1 MKRYGWLIA
10 TILLV
15 CNGCQQ
21 AESETYSEQEL
32 STDSVIYG
40 PPSPSY
46 EINAI
51 YSEQSHEISAQ
62 MKVTFENTIEEDMQ
76 EAYFNIWPN
85 ADEIEGGSI
94 AIKDIFSHEKNVDFT
109 VNKTVLEVSG
119 LDLAQGQSVTLEMNF
134 TVTIPESQNRFG
146 WSGQQVSLGNWFPIL
161 AVHDNHGW
169 NLHPYFPYGEA
180 FYSLSGN
187 FDVTFEVPTS
197 INMIAT
203 GESTVTEQ
211 NETTSYHF
219 KAENVRDFAAV
230 LHSDLLS
237 KRVTTDETEVVVHY
251 TSEEEQQAEVMLEAA
266 EKALFIFTDWF
277 DSYPS
282 KTLDIVSVDY
292 SKEFDGGMEY
302 PELVMVNTPHM
313 QDDEELALTVV
324 HEIAHQWFYSLIG
337 NDPYR
342 EPWLD
347 ESLTT
352 FVSYAAFYETT
363 DFDWIEEQDT
373 DYSITSSVEDF
384 DQQDIKQY
392 GDIMYDG
399 GALMLSALHDELG
412 NEAFFQGLR
421 NYVNDYTHKIA
432 TTADFIRIM
441 EETSDRNLKPFF
453 TAHEVYVEETK

>member
-1 MKRYGWLIA
+1 MKRYGLLML

-15 CNGCQQ
+15 CGGCQQ
-21 AESETYSEQEL
+21 EESEVYTKQEL
-32 STDSVIYG
+32 STDSIVYG
-40 PPSPSY
+40 PASPSY

-62 MKVTFENTIEEDMQ
+62 MEVTFENTIEEGMQ
-76 EAYFNIWPN
+76 EVYFNIWPN

-94 AIKDIFSHEKNVDFT
+94 IIEDVSLHEKSVDFT
-109 VNKTVLEVSG
+109 VNNTVLEISG
-119 LDLAQGQSVTLEMNF
+119 LDLIQGQSVTLDMNF

-146 WSGQQVSLGNWFPIL
+146 WFEQQVSLGNWFPIL
-161 AVHDNHGW
+161 AVHDDHGW

-187 FDVTFEVPTS
+187 FDVTFEVPASTT
-197 INMIAT
+197 MIAT

-211 NETTSYHF
+211 DETTSYHF
-219 KAENVRDFAAV
+219 AAENVRDFAAV

-237 KRVTTDETEVVVHY
+237 KRVTAGETEVVVHY
-251 TSEEEQQAEVMLEAA
+251 APEEEQQAEVMLEAA
-266 EKALFIFTDWF
+266 EKALSTFTDWF
-277 DSYPS
+277 GRSPS
-282 KTLDIVSVDY
+282 RTLDIVSVDY

-324 HEIAHQWFYSLIG
+324 HEIAHQWFYGLIG

-373 DYSITSSVEDF
+373 DYSITSSVDDF
-384 DQQDIKQY
+384 DQQDIEQY

-399 GALMLSALHDELG
+399 GAVMLSALHDELG
-412 NEAFFQGLR
+412 NDVFFQGLR
-421 NYVNDYTHKIA
+421 NYVKDYTHKIA

-441 EETSDRNLKPFF
+441 QETSHRNLKPFF